1 MSDPEPEHSP
11 EQDIVEQKVRR
22 AAGISAL
29 RKIGAIVAREQQA
42 DTAKARVLHWFVRYG
57 WMILLG
63 GALLLAYAM
72 GLLSF
77 A

>member
-1 MSDPEPEHSP
+1 MSDPEPEYSP
-11 EQDIVEQKVRR
+11 EQEIVEQKVRR

-42 DTAKARVLHWFVRYG
+42 DTAKANVLRRFVRLG

-63 GALLLAYAM
+63 GALLLVYAM
-72 GLLSF
+72 GLI
-77 A
+77 

>member
-11 EQDIVEQKVRR
+11 ERDIVEHKVRR

-29 RKIGAIVAREQQA
+29 RKIGAIVASEQQA
-42 DTAKARVLHWFVRYG
+42 DTAKARVLRWFVRLG

-63 GALLLAYAM
+63 GALLLVYAM
-72 GLLSF
+72 GLI
-77 A
+77 

>member
-1 MSDPEPEHSP
+1 MSDPEPGYIP
-11 EQDIVEQKVRR
+11 EQDIVEQKLRR

-42 DTAKARVLHWFVRYG
+42 DTAEANVLRWFVRLG

-63 GALLLAYAM
+63 GALLLVYAM
-72 GLLSF
+72 GLI
-77 A
+77 